1 MGEVPT
7 VLILED
13 RAATRDWL
21 REVAAQAFGPVQLS
35 LAATLAEADHWLA
48 GMPAGATPICLVD
61 LGLPDGS
68 GIDFIRRLL
77 AKLPAARAVIL
88 TLFDDD
94 QHLLAGMAAGAHG
107 YVLKDQDAAQLVHRL
122 QRLQAGETP
131 MSPAMAE
138 RVLALFRDHARAVV
152 AQAALPAVALTVR
165 EEEVLRLI
173 GRGLTVAEA
182 ASTLGLSA
190 LTVAGYVKAI
200 YRKLDICSRAEAAAE
215 AGRRGLL

>member
-1 MGEVPT
+1 MEAPAI
-7 VLILED
+7 LILED
-13 RAATRDWL
+13 VVATRDWL
-21 REVAAQAFGPVQLS
+21 REVVARAFGPVRLS
-35 LAATLAEADHWLA
+35 LASTIAEADHWLRGTA
-48 GMPAGATPICLVD
+48 SGDAPICLVD

-77 AKLPAARAVIL
+77 SRLPAARAVIL
-88 TLFDDD
+88 TLYDDD
-94 QHLLAGMAAGAHG
+94 AHLLAGMAAGAHG
-107 YVLKDQDAAQLVHRL
+107 YVLKDQDADMLVHRL
-122 QRLQAGETP
+122 ERLQAGETP

-138 RVLALFRDHARAVV
+138 RVLAVFREHARGMV
-152 AQAALPAVALTVR
+152 ARAATPAAELTPR

-182 ASTLGLSA
+182 AGTLGLSA
-190 LTVAGYVKAI
+190 LTVAGYVKAV

>member
-1 MGEVPT
+1 MEALQP

-13 RAATRDWL
+13 TAATREWL
-21 REVAAQAFGPVQLS
+21 REVVAQAFGTVALS
-35 LAATLAEADHWLA
+35 VAATLAEADHWLR
-48 GMPAGATPICLVD
+48 GMPAGAAPICLVD

-77 AKLPAARAVIL
+77 ARLPAARAVIL

-94 QHLLAGMAAGAHG
+94 AHLLGGMAAGAHG
-107 YVLKDQDAAQLVHRL
+107 YVLKDQDKDQLVHRL
-122 QRLQAGETP
+122 GRLQAGETP
-131 MSPAMAE
+131 MTPAMAE

-152 AQAALPAVALTVR
+152 ARAEVPAVELTAR

-182 ASTLGLSA
+182 AGTLGLSA

-200 YRKLDICSRAEAAAE
+200 YRKLDICSRAEAASE
-215 AGRRGLL
+215 AARRGLL